1 MLTPLQFLYSC
12 YGKTVGL
19 GTFSCLVMLTYIE
32 LDRTHCRKV
41 IRKILVV
48 TTATQ
53 NSRQACSRTNRAG
66 ISAKS
71 ALQARVMLMVEPR
84 ANAR

>member
-19 GTFSCLVMLTYIE
+19 KTFSRLVMLTYIA

-41 IRKILVV
+41 IGKILVV

-53 NSRQACSRTNRAG
+53 NSRQAWGFRNRAG
-66 ISAKS
+66 ISVKS
-71 ALQARVMLMVEPR
+71 AL
-84 ANAR
+84 